1 MFPVT
6 SLGKKNHILQFDSRC
21 LIYDLRAWP
30 SMLINQEAEYRNK
43 LEARADFVL
52 PNLNKILEKV
62 NNALLQE
69 SPRFLL
75 NCVFT
80 GKI

>member
-1 MFPVT
+1 
-6 SLGKKNHILQFDSRC
+6 
-21 LIYDLRAWP
+21 
-30 SMLINQEAEYRNK
+30 MLINQEAEYRNK

-80 GKI
+80 GNI